1 MFYAILYRDL
11 KMPWVQI
18 TLSSTPEN
26 SEFLEEMLLLCGAGA
41 VSMLDGA
48 DQPVFEP
55 LKGTTPLWQD
65 TQVMGLFEA
74 DTDGDALLDYLTS
87 GWQDTFPDT
96 NFPSHK
102 LEILEDK
109 DWERQWMDRFEP
121 IQFGERLWVCP
132 SWKPIPDPTA
142 ANLMLDPGLAFG
154 TGSHPTTALCL
165 QWIAQQQWQGKTV
178 IDYGCGSGILAIAAV
193 LMGATHVAG
202 VDNDT
207 QALTATMDN
216 AQRNGI
222 SSNTIPVF
230 LPEEIPHKAVDVMLA
245 NILAGPLIDMAA
257 GLAKLTKPAG
267 LITLSGILEHQ
278 ANAVIEA
285 YEPWFDMHT
294 VVSKDEWVRIDGQK
308 R

>member
-1 MFYAILYRDL
+1 
-11 KMPWVQI
+11 
-18 TLSSTPEN
+18 
-26 SEFLEEMLLLCGAGA
+26 MLLLCGAGA

-55 LKGTTPLWQD
+55 IKGTTPLWQD

-74 DTDGDALLDYLTS
+74 DTDGDALLDYLGN
-87 GWQDTFPDT
+87 GWLAAFANTPFP
-96 NFPSHK
+96 NYK

-121 IQFGERLWVCP
+121 LQFGSRLWVCP
-132 SWKPIPDPTA
+132 SWKPVPDPMA
-142 ANLMLDPGLAFG
+142 VNLMLDPGLAFG

-165 QWIAQQQWQGKTV
+165 QWIAEQDWQGKTV
-178 IDYGCGSGILAIAAV
+178 IDYGCGSGILAIGTI
-193 LMGATHVAG
+193 LMGAERVLG

-207 QALTATMDN
+207 QALTATKDN

-222 SSNTIPVF
+222 AAQAIPVF
-230 LPEEIPHKAVDVMLA
+230 LPEDTPQEAVDVMLA
-245 NILAGPLIDMAA
+245 NILAGPLIEMAA
-257 GLAKLTKPAG
+257 HLAELTKVRG

-278 ANAVIEA
+278 ADAVVEA
-285 YEPWFDMHT
+285 YSPWFDMHT
-294 VVSKDEWVRIDGQK
+294 VVSKDEWVRIDGIK

>member
-1 MFYAILYRDL
+1 
-11 KMPWVQI
+11 MPWVQI
-18 TLSSTPEN
+18 TLSSSPEN
-26 SEFLEEMLLLCGAGA
+26 SEFLEDMLLLCGAGA

-55 LKGTTPLWQD
+55 IKGTTPLWQD

-74 DTDGDALLDYLTS
+74 DTDGDALLDYLGN
-87 GWQDTFPDT
+87 GWLAAFANTPFP
-96 NFPSHK
+96 NYK

-121 IQFGERLWVCP
+121 LQFGSRLWVCP
-132 SWKPIPDPTA
+132 SWKPVPDPMA
-142 ANLMLDPGLAFG
+142 VNLMLDPGLAFG

-165 QWIAQQQWQGKTV
+165 QWIAEQDWQGKTV
-178 IDYGCGSGILAIAAV
+178 IDYGCGSGILAIGAM
-193 LMGATHVAG
+193 LMGAERVLG

-207 QALTATMDN
+207 QALTATKDN

-222 SSNTIPVF
+222 AAQAIPVF
-230 LPEEIPHKAVDVMLA
+230 LPEDTPQEAVDVMLA
-245 NILAGPLIDMAA
+245 NILAGPLIEMAA
-257 GLAKLTKPAG
+257 HLAELTKVRG

-278 ANAVIEA
+278 ADAVVKA
-285 YEPWFDMHT
+285 YSPWFDMQT
-294 VVSKDEWVRIDGQK
+294 VVSKDEWVRIDGIK

>member
-1 MFYAILYRDL
+1 
-11 KMPWVQI
+11 MPWVQI
-18 TLSSTPEN
+18 TLASSPET
-26 SEFLEEMLLLCGAGA
+26 SEVLEDMLLLCGAGA

-65 TQVMGLFEA
+65 TRVMGLFEA
-74 DTDGDALLDYLTS
+74 DTDEESLLNYLQN
-87 GWQDTFPDT
+87 GWQDRYPETS
-96 NFPSHK
+96 FPSHK

-109 DWERQWMDRFEP
+109 DWEREWMDRFEP

-132 SWKPIPDPTA
+132 SWKPAPDPSA

-165 QWIAQQQWQGKTV
+165 QWIAQQDWQHKTG
-178 IDYGCGSGILAIAAV
+178 IDYGCGSGILAIGAM
-193 LMGATHVAG
+193 LMGAAHVMG

-207 QALTATMDN
+207 HALTATKDN

-222 SSNTIPVF
+222 DANKIPVF
-230 LPEEIPHKAVDVMLA
+230 LPEQTPTNPVDIMLA

-257 GLAKLTKPAG
+257 RLAQLTQPGG
-267 LITLSGILEHQ
+267 LIALSGILEHQ
-278 ANAVIEA
+278 ADAVIDA
-285 YEPWFDMHT
+285 YAPWFDMHT
-294 VVSKDEWVRIDGQK
+294 VTAKDEWVRIDGQK
-308 R
+308 RS

>member
-1 MFYAILYRDL
+1 
-11 KMPWVQI
+11 MPWVQI
-18 TLSSTPEN
+18 TLSSSPEN
-26 SEFLEEMLLLCGAGA
+26 SEFLEDMLLLCGAGA

-55 LKGTTPLWQD
+55 IKGTTPLWQD

-74 DTDGDALLDYLTS
+74 DTDGDALLDYLGN
-87 GWQDTFPDT
+87 GWLAAFANTPFP
-96 NFPSHK
+96 NYK

-121 IQFGERLWVCP
+121 LQFGSRLWVCP
-132 SWKPIPDPTA
+132 SWKPVPDPMA
-142 ANLMLDPGLAFG
+142 VNLMLDPGLAFG

-165 QWIAQQQWQGKTV
+165 QWIAEQDWQGKTV
-178 IDYGCGSGILAIAAV
+178 IDYGCGSGILAIGTI
-193 LMGATHVAG
+193 LMGAERVLG

-207 QALTATMDN
+207 QALTATKDN

-222 SSNTIPVF
+222 AAQAIPVF
-230 LPEEIPHKAVDVMLA
+230 LPEDTPQEAVDVMLA
-245 NILAGPLIDMAA
+245 NILAGPLIEMAA
-257 GLAKLTKPAG
+257 HLAELTKVRG

-278 ANAVIEA
+278 ADAVVEA
-285 YEPWFDMHT
+285 YSPWFDMHT
-294 VVSKDEWVRIDGQK
+294 VVSKDEWVRIDGIK

>member
-1 MFYAILYRDL
+1 
-11 KMPWVQI
+11 MPWVQL
-18 TLSSTPEN
+18 TLSSSPEN
-26 SEFLEEMLLLCGAGA
+26 SEFLEDMLLLCGAGA

-55 LKGTTPLWQD
+55 IKGTTPLWQD

-74 DTDGDALLDYLTS
+74 DTDADALLDYLGN
-87 GWQDTFPDT
+87 GWKATFANAP
-96 NFPSHK
+96 FPNYK

-121 IQFGERLWVCP
+121 LKFGSRLWVCP
-132 SWKPIPDPTA
+132 SWKPVPDPMA
-142 ANLMLDPGLAFG
+142 VNLMLDPGLAFG

-165 QWIAQQQWQGKTV
+165 QWIAEQDWQGKTV
-178 IDYGCGSGILAIAAV
+178 IDYGCGSGILAIGAM
-193 LMGATHVAG
+193 LMGAKRVLG

-207 QALTATMDN
+207 QALTATKDN

-222 SSNTIPVF
+222 AAQAIPVF
-230 LPEEIPHKAVDVMLA
+230 LPENTPQEAVDVMLA

-257 GLAKLTKPAG
+257 HLAELTKARG
-267 LITLSGILEHQ
+267 LITLSGILEQQ
-278 ANAVIEA
+278 ADAVVKA
-285 YEPWFDMHT
+285 YSPWFDMHT
-294 VVSKDEWVRIDGQK
+294 VASKDEWVRIDGIK

>member
-1 MFYAILYRDL
+1 
-11 KMPWVQI
+11 MPWVQI
-18 TLSSTPEN
+18 TLSSNPEN
-26 SEFLEEMLLLCGAGA
+26 SEFLEDMLLLCGAGA

-55 LKGTTPLWQD
+55 IKGTTPLWQD

-74 DTDGDALLDYLTS
+74 DTDGDALLDYLGN
-87 GWQDTFPDT
+87 GWLAAFANTPFP
-96 NFPSHK
+96 NYK

-121 IQFGERLWVCP
+121 LQFGSRLWVCP
-132 SWKPIPDPTA
+132 SWKPVPDPMA
-142 ANLMLDPGLAFG
+142 VNLMLDPGLAFG

-165 QWIAQQQWQGKTV
+165 QWIAEQDWQGKTV
-178 IDYGCGSGILAIAAV
+178 IDYGCGSGILAIGTI
-193 LMGATHVAG
+193 LMGAERVLG

-207 QALTATMDN
+207 QALTATKDN

-222 SSNTIPVF
+222 AAQAIPVF
-230 LPEEIPHKAVDVMLA
+230 LPEDTPQEAVDVMLA
-245 NILAGPLIDMAA
+245 NILAGPLIEMAA
-257 GLAKLTKPAG
+257 HLAELTKVRG

-278 ANAVIEA
+278 ADAVVEA
-285 YEPWFDMHT
+285 YSPWFDMHT
-294 VVSKDEWVRIDGQK
+294 VVSKDEWVRIDGIK

>member
-1 MFYAILYRDL
+1 
-11 KMPWVQI
+11 MPWVQI
-18 TLSSTPEN
+18 TLSSSPEN
-26 SEFLEEMLLLCGAGA
+26 SEFLEDMLLLCGAGA

-55 LKGTTPLWQD
+55 IKGTTPLWQD

-74 DTDGDALLDYLTS
+74 DTDGDALLDYLGN
-87 GWQDTFPDT
+87 GWLAAFANTPFP
-96 NFPSHK
+96 NYK

-121 IQFGERLWVCP
+121 LQFGSRLWVCP
-132 SWKPIPDPTA
+132 SWKPVPDPMA
-142 ANLMLDPGLAFG
+142 VNLMLDPGLAFG

-165 QWIAQQQWQGKTV
+165 QWIAEQDWQGKTV
-178 IDYGCGSGILAIAAV
+178 IDYGCGSGILAIGAI
-193 LMGATHVAG
+193 LMGAERVLG

-207 QALTATMDN
+207 QALTATKNN

-222 SSNTIPVF
+222 AAQAIPVF
-230 LPEEIPHKAVDVMLA
+230 LPEDTPQEAVDVMLA
-245 NILAGPLIDMAA
+245 NILAGPLIEMAA
-257 GLAKLTKPAG
+257 HLAELTKVRG

-278 ANAVIEA
+278 ADAVVEA
-285 YEPWFDMHT
+285 YSPWFDMHT
-294 VVSKDEWVRIDGQK
+294 VVSKDEWVRIDGIK

>member
-1 MFYAILYRDL
+1 
-11 KMPWVQI
+11 MPWVQL
-18 TLSSTPEN
+18 TLSSIPEN
-26 SEFLEEMLLLCGAGA
+26 SEFLEDMLLLCGAGA

-55 LKGTTPLWQD
+55 IKGTTPLWQD

-74 DTDGDALLDYLTS
+74 DTDADALLDYLGN
-87 GWQDTFPDT
+87 GWKATFANAP
-96 NFPSHK
+96 FPNYK

-121 IQFGERLWVCP
+121 LKFGSRLWVCP
-132 SWKPIPDPTA
+132 SWKPVPDPMA
-142 ANLMLDPGLAFG
+142 VNLMLDPGLAFG

-165 QWIAQQQWQGKTV
+165 QWIAEQDWQGKTV
-178 IDYGCGSGILAIAAV
+178 IDYGCGSGILAIGAM
-193 LMGATHVAG
+193 LMGAKRVLG

-207 QALTATMDN
+207 QALTATKDN

-222 SSNTIPVF
+222 AAQAIPVF
-230 LPEEIPHKAVDVMLA
+230 LPENTPQEAVDVMLA

-257 GLAKLTKPAG
+257 HLAELTKVRG
-267 LITLSGILEHQ
+267 LITLSGILEQQ
-278 ANAVIEA
+278 ADAVVKA
-285 YEPWFDMHT
+285 YSPWFDMHT
-294 VVSKDEWVRIDGQK
+294 VASKDEWVRIDGIK

>member
-1 MFYAILYRDL
+1 
-11 KMPWVQI
+11 MPWVQI
-18 TLSSTPEN
+18 TLSSSPEN
-26 SEFLEEMLLLCGAGA
+26 SEFLEDMLLLCGAGA

-55 LKGTTPLWQD
+55 IKGTTPLWQD

-74 DTDGDALLDYLTS
+74 DTDGDALLDYLGN
-87 GWQDTFPDT
+87 GWQATFANTP
-96 NFPSHK
+96 FPNYK

-121 IQFGERLWVCP
+121 LQFGSRLWVCP
-132 SWKPIPDPTA
+132 SWKPVPDPMA
-142 ANLMLDPGLAFG
+142 VNLMLDPGLAFG

-165 QWIAQQQWQGKTV
+165 QWIAEQDWQGKTV
-178 IDYGCGSGILAIAAV
+178 IDYGCGSGILAIGTI
-193 LMGATHVAG
+193 LMGAERVLG

-207 QALTATMDN
+207 QALTATKDN

-222 SSNTIPVF
+222 AAQAIPVF
-230 LPEEIPHKAVDVMLA
+230 LPEDTPQEAVDVMLA

-257 GLAKLTKPAG
+257 HLAELTKAKG

-278 ANAVIEA
+278 ADAVVEA
-285 YEPWFDMHT
+285 YSPWFDMHT
-294 VVSKDEWVRIDGQK
+294 VVSKDEWVRIDGIK

>member
-1 MFYAILYRDL
+1 
-11 KMPWVQI
+11 MPWVQI
-18 TLSSTPEN
+18 TLSSSPEN
-26 SEFLEEMLLLCGAGA
+26 SEFLEDMLLLCGAGA

-55 LKGTTPLWQD
+55 IKGTTPLWQD

-74 DTDGDALLDYLTS
+74 DTDGDALLDYLGN
-87 GWQDTFPDT
+87 GWLAAFANTPFP
-96 NFPSHK
+96 NYK

-121 IQFGERLWVCP
+121 LQFGSRLWVCP
-132 SWKPIPDPTA
+132 SWKPVTDPMA
-142 ANLMLDPGLAFG
+142 VNLMLDPGLAFG

-165 QWIAQQQWQGKTV
+165 QWIAEQDWQGKTV
-178 IDYGCGSGILAIAAV
+178 IDYGCGSGILAIGAI
-193 LMGATHVAG
+193 LMGAERVLG

-207 QALTATMDN
+207 QALTATKDN

-222 SSNTIPVF
+222 AAQAIPVF
-230 LPEEIPHKAVDVMLA
+230 LPEDTPQEAVDVMLA
-245 NILAGPLIDMAA
+245 NILAGPLIEMAA
-257 GLAKLTKPAG
+257 HLAELTKVRG

-278 ANAVIEA
+278 ADAVVEA
-285 YEPWFDMHT
+285 YSPWFDMHT
-294 VVSKDEWVRIDGQK
+294 VVSKDEWVRIDGIK

>member
-1 MFYAILYRDL
+1 
-11 KMPWVQI
+11 MPWVQL
-18 TLSSTPEN
+18 TLSSSPEN
-26 SEFLEEMLLLCGAGA
+26 SEFLEDMLLLCGAGA

-55 LKGTTPLWQD
+55 IKGTTPLWQD

-74 DTDGDALLDYLTS
+74 DTDADALLDYLGN
-87 GWQDTFPDT
+87 GWKATFANAP
-96 NFPSHK
+96 FPNYK

-121 IQFGERLWVCP
+121 LKFGSRLWVCP
-132 SWKPIPDPTA
+132 SWKPVPDPMA
-142 ANLMLDPGLAFG
+142 VNLMLDPGLAFG

-165 QWIAQQQWQGKTV
+165 QWIAEQDWQGKTV
-178 IDYGCGSGILAIAAV
+178 IDYGCGSGILAIGAM
-193 LMGATHVAG
+193 LMGAKRVLG

-207 QALTATMDN
+207 QALTATKDN

-222 SSNTIPVF
+222 AAQAIPVF
-230 LPEEIPHKAVDVMLA
+230 LPENTPKEAVDVMLA

-257 GLAKLTKPAG
+257 HLAELTKVRG
-267 LITLSGILEHQ
+267 LITLSGILEQQ
-278 ANAVIEA
+278 ADAVVKA
-285 YEPWFDMHT
+285 YSPWFDMHT
-294 VVSKDEWVRIDGQK
+294 VASKDEWVRIDGIK

>member
-1 MFYAILYRDL
+1 
-11 KMPWVQI
+11 MPWVQI
-18 TLSSTPEN
+18 TLSSSPEN
-26 SEFLEEMLLLCGAGA
+26 SEFLEDMLLLCGAGA

-55 LKGTTPLWQD
+55 IKGTTPLWQD

-74 DTDGDALLDYLTS
+74 DTDGDALLDYLGN
-87 GWQDTFPDT
+87 GWLAAFANTPFP
-96 NFPSHK
+96 NYK

-121 IQFGERLWVCP
+121 LQFGSRLWVCP
-132 SWKPIPDPTA
+132 SWKPVPDPMA
-142 ANLMLDPGLAFG
+142 VNLMLDPGLAFG

-165 QWIAQQQWQGKTV
+165 QWIAEQDWQGKTV
-178 IDYGCGSGILAIAAV
+178 IDYGCGSGILAIGAM
-193 LMGATHVAG
+193 LMGAERVLG

-207 QALTATMDN
+207 QALTATKDN

-222 SSNTIPVF
+222 TAQAIPVF
-230 LPEEIPHKAVDVMLA
+230 LPEDTPQEAVDVMLA
-245 NILAGPLIDMAA
+245 NILAGPLIEMAA
-257 GLAKLTKPAG
+257 HLAELTKVRG

-278 ANAVIEA
+278 ADAVVEA
-285 YEPWFDMHT
+285 YSPWFDMHT
-294 VVSKDEWVRIDGQK
+294 VVSKDEWVRIDGIK

>member
-1 MFYAILYRDL
+1 
-11 KMPWVQI
+11 MPWVQI
-18 TLSSTPEN
+18 TLSSSPEN
-26 SEFLEEMLLLCGAGA
+26 SEFLEDMLLLCGAGA

-55 LKGTTPLWQD
+55 IKGTTPLWQD

-74 DTDGDALLDYLTS
+74 DTDGDALLDYLGN
-87 GWQDTFPDT
+87 GWLAAFANTPFP
-96 NFPSHK
+96 NYK

-121 IQFGERLWVCP
+121 LQFGSRLWVCP
-132 SWKPIPDPTA
+132 SWKPVPDPMA
-142 ANLMLDPGLAFG
+142 VNLMLDPGLAFG

-165 QWIAQQQWQGKTV
+165 QWIAEQDWQGKTV
-178 IDYGCGSGILAIAAV
+178 IDYGCGSGILAIGTI
-193 LMGATHVAG
+193 LMGAERVLG

-207 QALTATMDN
+207 QALTATKDN

-222 SSNTIPVF
+222 AAQAIPVF
-230 LPEEIPHKAVDVMLA
+230 LPEDTPQEVVDVMLA

-257 GLAKLTKPAG
+257 HLAELTKVKG

-278 ANAVIEA
+278 ADAVVEA
-285 YEPWFDMHT
+285 YSPWFDMHT
-294 VVSKDEWVRIDGQK
+294 VVSKDEWVRIDGIK

>member
-1 MFYAILYRDL
+1 
-11 KMPWVQI
+11 MPWVQI
-18 TLSSTPEN
+18 TLSSSPEN
-26 SEFLEEMLLLCGAGA
+26 SEFLEDMLLLCGAGA

-55 LKGTTPLWQD
+55 IKDTTPLWQD

-74 DTDGDALLDYLTS
+74 DTDGDALLDYLGN
-87 GWQDTFPDT
+87 GWLAAFANTPFP
-96 NFPSHK
+96 NYK

-121 IQFGERLWVCP
+121 LQFGSRLWVCP
-132 SWKPIPDPTA
+132 SWKPVPDPMA
-142 ANLMLDPGLAFG
+142 VNLMLDPGLAFG

-165 QWIAQQQWQGKTV
+165 QWIAEQDWQGKTV
-178 IDYGCGSGILAIAAV
+178 IDYGCGSGILAIGTI
-193 LMGATHVAG
+193 LMGAERVLG

-207 QALTATMDN
+207 QALTATKDN

-222 SSNTIPVF
+222 AAQAIPVF
-230 LPEEIPHKAVDVMLA
+230 LPEDTPQEAVDVMLA
-245 NILAGPLIDMAA
+245 NILAGPLIEMAA
-257 GLAKLTKPAG
+257 HLAELTKVRG

-278 ANAVIEA
+278 ADAVVEA
-285 YEPWFDMHT
+285 YSPWFDMHT
-294 VVSKDEWVRIDGQK
+294 VVSKDEWVRIDGIK

>member
-1 MFYAILYRDL
+1 
-11 KMPWVQI
+11 MPWVQL
-18 TLSSTPEN
+18 TLSSSPEN
-26 SEFLEEMLLLCGAGA
+26 SEFLEDMLLLCGAGA

-55 LKGTTPLWQD
+55 IKGTTPLWQD

-74 DTDGDALLDYLTS
+74 DTDADALLDYLGN
-87 GWQDTFPDT
+87 GWKATFANAP
-96 NFPSHK
+96 FPNYK

-121 IQFGERLWVCP
+121 LKFGSRLWVCP
-132 SWKPIPDPTA
+132 SWKPVPDPMA
-142 ANLMLDPGLAFG
+142 VNLMLDPGLAFG

-165 QWIAQQQWQGKTV
+165 QWIAEQDWQGKTV
-178 IDYGCGSGILAIAAV
+178 IDYGCGSGILAIGAM
-193 LMGATHVAG
+193 LMGAKRVLG

-207 QALTATMDN
+207 QALTATKDN

-222 SSNTIPVF
+222 AAQAIPVF
-230 LPEEIPHKAVDVMLA
+230 LPENTPQEAVDVMLA

-257 GLAKLTKPAG
+257 HLAELTKVRG
-267 LITLSGILEHQ
+267 LITLSGILEQQ
-278 ANAVIEA
+278 ADAVVKA
-285 YEPWFDMHT
+285 YSPWFDMHT
-294 VVSKDEWVRIDGQK
+294 VASKDEWVRIDGIK

>member
-1 MFYAILYRDL
+1 
-11 KMPWVQI
+11 
-18 TLSSTPEN
+18 
-26 SEFLEEMLLLCGAGA
+26 MLLLCGAGA

-55 LKGTTPLWQD
+55 IKGTTPLWQD

-74 DTDGDALLDYLTS
+74 DTDGDALLDYLGN
-87 GWQDTFPDT
+87 GWLAAFANTPFP
-96 NFPSHK
+96 NYK

-121 IQFGERLWVCP
+121 LQFGSRLWVCP
-132 SWKPIPDPTA
+132 SWKPVPDPMA
-142 ANLMLDPGLAFG
+142 VNLMLDPGLAFG

-165 QWIAQQQWQGKTV
+165 QWIAEQDWQGKTV
-178 IDYGCGSGILAIAAV
+178 IDYGCGSGILAIGAM
-193 LMGATHVAG
+193 LMGAERVLG

-207 QALTATMDN
+207 QALTATKDN

-222 SSNTIPVF
+222 AAQAIPVF
-230 LPEEIPHKAVDVMLA
+230 LPEDTPQEAVDVMLA
-245 NILAGPLIDMAA
+245 NILAGPLIEMAA
-257 GLAKLTKPAG
+257 HLAELTKVRG

-278 ANAVIEA
+278 ADAVVEA
-285 YEPWFDMHT
+285 YSPWFDMHT
-294 VVSKDEWVRIDGQK
+294 VVSKDEWVRIDGIK

>member
-1 MFYAILYRDL
+1 
-11 KMPWVQI
+11 MPWVQL
-18 TLSSTPEN
+18 TLSSSPEN
-26 SEFLEEMLLLCGAGA
+26 SEFLEDMLLLCGAGA

-55 LKGTTPLWQD
+55 IKGTTPLWQD

-74 DTDGDALLDYLTS
+74 DTDADALLDYLGN
-87 GWQDTFPDT
+87 GWKATFANAP
-96 NFPSHK
+96 FPNYK

-121 IQFGERLWVCP
+121 LKFGSRLWVCP
-132 SWKPIPDPTA
+132 SWKPVPDPMA
-142 ANLMLDPGLAFG
+142 VNLMLDPGLAFG

-165 QWIAQQQWQGKTV
+165 QWIAEQDWQGKTV
-178 IDYGCGSGILAIAAV
+178 IDYGCGSGILAIGAI
-193 LMGATHVAG
+193 LMGAKRVLG

-207 QALTATMDN
+207 QALTATKDN

-222 SSNTIPVF
+222 AAQAIPVF
-230 LPEEIPHKAVDVMLA
+230 LPENTPKEAVDVMLA

-257 GLAKLTKPAG
+257 HLAELTKARG
-267 LITLSGILEHQ
+267 LITLSGILEQQ
-278 ANAVIEA
+278 ADAVVKA
-285 YEPWFDMHT
+285 YSPWFDMHT
-294 VVSKDEWVRIDGQK
+294 VASKDEWVRIDGIK

>member
-1 MFYAILYRDL
+1 
-11 KMPWVQI
+11 MPWVQI
-18 TLSSTPEN
+18 TLSTDPSH
-26 SEFLEEMLLLCGAGA
+26 SETIEDMLLLCGAGA

-55 LKGTTPLWQD
+55 IKGTTPLWQD
-65 TQVMGLFEA
+65 TRVMGLFEA
-74 DTDGDALLDYLTS
+74 DTDEESLLNYLQT
-87 GWQDTFPDT
+87 GWQDAYPEIPFPL
-96 NFPSHK
+96 HK

-109 DWERQWMDRFEP
+109 DWEREWMDRFEP

-132 SWKPIPDPTA
+132 SWKPAPDPTA

-165 QWIAQQQWQGKTV
+165 QWIAQQEWQGKTV
-178 IDYGCGSGILAIAAV
+178 IDYGCGSGILAIGAL
-193 LMGATHVAG
+193 LMGADHVMG

-207 QALTATMDN
+207 QALTATVDN

-222 SSNTIPVF
+222 DANKIPVF
-230 LPEEIPHKAVDVMLA
+230 LPEATPTNPVDVMLA

-257 GLAKLTKPAG
+257 RLAELTQQGG
-267 LITLSGILEHQ
+267 LIALSGILEHQ
-278 ANAVIEA
+278 ADAVIEA

-294 VVSKDEWVRIDGQK
+294 VTTKDEWVRIDGCK

>member
-1 MFYAILYRDL
+1 
-11 KMPWVQI
+11 MPWVQI
-18 TLSSTPEN
+18 TLSSSPEN
-26 SEFLEEMLLLCGAGA
+26 SEFLEDMLLLCGAGA

-55 LKGTTPLWQD
+55 IKGTTPLWQD

-74 DTDGDALLDYLTS
+74 DTDGDALLDYLGN
-87 GWQDTFPDT
+87 GWQAAFANTPFP
-96 NFPSHK
+96 NYK

-121 IQFGERLWVCP
+121 LQFGSRLWVCP
-132 SWKPIPDPTA
+132 SWKPVPDPMA
-142 ANLMLDPGLAFG
+142 VNLMLDPGLAFG

-165 QWIAQQQWQGKTV
+165 QWIAEQDWQGKTV
-178 IDYGCGSGILAIAAV
+178 IDYGCGSGILAIGAM
-193 LMGATHVAG
+193 LMGAERVLG

-207 QALTATMDN
+207 QALTATKDN

-222 SSNTIPVF
+222 AAQAIPVF
-230 LPEEIPHKAVDVMLA
+230 LPEDTPQEAVDVMLA
-245 NILAGPLIDMAA
+245 NILAGPLIEMAA
-257 GLAKLTKPAG
+257 HLAELTKVRG

-278 ANAVIEA
+278 ADAVVEA
-285 YEPWFDMHT
+285 YSPWFDMHT
-294 VVSKDEWVRIDGQK
+294 VVSKDEWVRIDGIK

>member
-1 MFYAILYRDL
+1 
-11 KMPWVQI
+11 MPWVQL
-18 TLSSTPEN
+18 TLSSSPEN
-26 SEFLEEMLLLCGAGA
+26 SEFLEDMLLLCGAGA

-55 LKGTTPLWQD
+55 IKGTTPLWQD

-74 DTDGDALLDYLTS
+74 DTDADALLDYLGN
-87 GWQDTFPDT
+87 GWKATFANAP
-96 NFPSHK
+96 FPNYK

-121 IQFGERLWVCP
+121 LKFGSCLWVCP
-132 SWKPIPDPTA
+132 SWKPVPDPMA
-142 ANLMLDPGLAFG
+142 VNLMLDPGLAFG

-165 QWIAQQQWQGKTV
+165 QWIAEQDWQGKTV
-178 IDYGCGSGILAIAAV
+178 IDYGCGSGILAIGAM
-193 LMGATHVAG
+193 LMGAKRVLG

-207 QALTATMDN
+207 QALTATKDN

-222 SSNTIPVF
+222 AAQAIPVF
-230 LPEEIPHKAVDVMLA
+230 LPENTPKEAVDVMLA

-257 GLAKLTKPAG
+257 HLAELTKARG
-267 LITLSGILEHQ
+267 LITLSGILEQQ
-278 ANAVIEA
+278 ADAVVKA
-285 YEPWFDMHT
+285 YSPWFDMHT
-294 VVSKDEWVRIDGQK
+294 VASKDEWVRIDGIK

>member
-1 MFYAILYRDL
+1 
-11 KMPWVQI
+11 MPWVQI
-18 TLSSTPEN
+18 TLSSSPEN
-26 SEFLEEMLLLCGAGA
+26 SEFLEDMLLLCGAGA

-55 LKGTTPLWQD
+55 IKGTTPLWQD

-74 DTDGDALLDYLTS
+74 DTDGDALLDYLGN
-87 GWQDTFPDT
+87 GWQAAFANTPFP
-96 NFPSHK
+96 NYK

-121 IQFGERLWVCP
+121 LQFGSHLWVCP
-132 SWKPIPDPTA
+132 SWKPVPDPMA
-142 ANLMLDPGLAFG
+142 VNLMLDPGLAFG

-165 QWIAQQQWQGKTV
+165 QWIAEQDWQGKTV
-178 IDYGCGSGILAIAAV
+178 IDYGCGSGILAIGAI
-193 LMGATHVAG
+193 LMGAERVLG

-207 QALTATMDN
+207 QALTATKDN

-222 SSNTIPVF
+222 AAQAIPVF
-230 LPEEIPHKAVDVMLA
+230 LPEDTPQEAVDVMLA
-245 NILAGPLIDMAA
+245 NILAGPLIEMAA
-257 GLAKLTKPAG
+257 HLAELTKVRG

-278 ANAVIEA
+278 ADAVVEA
-285 YEPWFDMHT
+285 YSPWFDMHT
-294 VVSKDEWVRIDGQK
+294 VVSKDEWVRIDGIK

>member
-1 MFYAILYRDL
+1 
-11 KMPWVQI
+11 MPWVQL
-18 TLSSTPEN
+18 TLSSSPEN
-26 SEFLEEMLLLCGAGA
+26 SEFLEDMLLLCGAGA

-55 LKGTTPLWQD
+55 IKGTTPLWQD

-74 DTDGDALLDYLTS
+74 DTDADALLDYLGN
-87 GWQDTFPDT
+87 GWKATFANAP
-96 NFPSHK
+96 FPNYK

-121 IQFGERLWVCP
+121 LKFGSRLWVCP
-132 SWKPIPDPTA
+132 SWKPAPDPMA
-142 ANLMLDPGLAFG
+142 VNLMLDPGLAFG

-165 QWIAQQQWQGKTV
+165 QWIAEQDWQGKTV
-178 IDYGCGSGILAIAAV
+178 IDYGCGSGILAIGAM
-193 LMGATHVAG
+193 LMGAKRVLG

-207 QALTATMDN
+207 QALTATKDN

-222 SSNTIPVF
+222 ATQAIPVF
-230 LPEEIPHKAVDVMLA
+230 LPENTPKEAVDVMLA

-257 GLAKLTKPAG
+257 HLAELTKARG
-267 LITLSGILEHQ
+267 LITLSGILEQQ
-278 ANAVIEA
+278 ADAVVKA
-285 YEPWFDMHT
+285 YSPWFDMHT
-294 VVSKDEWVRIDGQK
+294 VASKDEWVRIDGIK

>member
-1 MFYAILYRDL
+1 
-11 KMPWVQI
+11 MPWVQI
-18 TLSSTPEN
+18 TLSSSPET
-26 SEFLEEMLLLCGAGA
+26 SEILEDMLLLCGAGA

-55 LKGTTPLWQD
+55 IKGTTPLWQD
-65 TQVMGLFEA
+65 TRVMGLFEA
-74 DTDGDALLDYLTS
+74 DIDQESLLNHLQNGWHDAYPEAP
-87 GWQDTFPDT
+87 FPK
-96 NFPSHK
+96 HK

-109 DWERQWMDRFEP
+109 DWVREWMDRFEP

-132 SWKPIPDPTA
+132 SWKPAPDPTA

-165 QWIAQQQWQGKTV
+165 QWIAQQDWQHKTV
-178 IDYGCGSGILAIAAV
+178 IDYGCGSGILAIGAM
-193 LMGATHVAG
+193 LMGAAHVLG

-207 QALTATMDN
+207 QALTATKDN

-222 SSNTIPVF
+222 DANKIPVF
-230 LPEEIPHKAVDVMLA
+230 LPEDTPTQAVDIMLA

-257 GLAKLTKPAG
+257 RLAELTKAGG
-267 LITLSGILEHQ
+267 LIALSGILEHQ
-278 ANAVIEA
+278 ADAVIDA
-285 YEPWFDMHT
+285 YAPWFDMHT
-294 VVSKDEWVRIDGQK
+294 VTAEDEWVRIDGRK

>member
-1 MFYAILYRDL
+1 
-11 KMPWVQI
+11 MPWVQI
-18 TLSSTPEN
+18 TLSSSPEN
-26 SEFLEEMLLLCGAGA
+26 SEFLEDMLLLCGAGA

-55 LKGTTPLWQD
+55 IKGTTPLWQD

-74 DTDGDALLDYLTS
+74 DTDGDALLDYLGN
-87 GWQDTFPDT
+87 GWLAAFANTPFP
-96 NFPSHK
+96 NYK

-121 IQFGERLWVCP
+121 LQFGSRLWVCP
-132 SWKPIPDPTA
+132 SWKPVPNPMA
-142 ANLMLDPGLAFG
+142 VNLMLDPGLAFG

-165 QWIAQQQWQGKTV
+165 QWIAEQDWQGKTV
-178 IDYGCGSGILAIAAV
+178 IDYGCGSGILAIGAM
-193 LMGATHVAG
+193 LMGAERVLG

-207 QALTATMDN
+207 QALTATKDN

-222 SSNTIPVF
+222 AAQAIPVF
-230 LPEEIPHKAVDVMLA
+230 LPEDTPQEAVDVMLA
-245 NILAGPLIDMAA
+245 NILAGPLIEMAA
-257 GLAKLTKPAG
+257 HLAELTKAKG

-278 ANAVIEA
+278 ADAVVEA
-285 YEPWFDMHT
+285 YSPWFDMHT
-294 VVSKDEWVRIDGQK
+294 VVSKDEWVRIDGIK

>member
-1 MFYAILYRDL
+1 
-11 KMPWVQI
+11 MPWVQI
-18 TLSSTPEN
+18 TLSSSPEN
-26 SEFLEEMLLLCGAGA
+26 SEFLEDMLLLCGAGA

-55 LKGTTPLWQD
+55 IKGTTPLWQD

-74 DTDGDALLDYLTS
+74 DTDGDALLDYLGN
-87 GWQDTFPDT
+87 GWQAAFANTPFP
-96 NFPSHK
+96 NYK

-121 IQFGERLWVCP
+121 LQFGSRLWVCP
-132 SWKPIPDPTA
+132 SWKPVPDPMA
-142 ANLMLDPGLAFG
+142 VNLMLDPGLAFG

-165 QWIAQQQWQGKTV
+165 QWIAEQDWQGKTV
-178 IDYGCGSGILAIAAV
+178 IDYGCGSGILAIGTI
-193 LMGATHVAG
+193 LMGAERVLG

-207 QALTATMDN
+207 QALTATKDN

-222 SSNTIPVF
+222 AAQAIPVF
-230 LPEEIPHKAVDVMLA
+230 LPEDTPQEAVDVMLA
-245 NILAGPLIDMAA
+245 NILAGPLIEMAA
-257 GLAKLTKPAG
+257 HLAELTKVRG

-278 ANAVIEA
+278 ADAVVEA
-285 YEPWFDMHT
+285 YSPWFDMHT
-294 VVSKDEWVRIDGQK
+294 VVSKDEWVRIDGIK